1 MLNIMKYKVVR
12 AMRIAGWL
20 VGGIIVLAAAIPAV
34 AQGGPPPGTGP
45 PLDPNPMREE
55 RERQTS
61 EARLRTAES
70 GAAEDAEKQK
80 LIRLAIAN
88 VKQDFT
94 RIQVLRNDIARNL
107 VARKPL
113 DYNLITEQTAEI
125 RKRAQRL
132 NVYLSARAP
141 ENKEQESALELTSQ
155 EMIDA
160 LVKLCTLIDRYT
172 ENPALKNAATID
184 ASQNENSKKERAKAD
199 LDLLDIIKLSDSIHK
214 KSDSLRDPK

>member
-1 MLNIMKYKVVR
+1 MLKILKYKTVR

-20 VGGIIVLAAAIPAV
+20 VGGIILLAAATPAV
-34 AQGGPPPGTGP
+34 AQGGPPPGAGP

-70 GAAEDAEKQK
+70 GAVADAEKQK

-107 VARKPL
+107 VAGKPL
-113 DYNLITEQTAEI
+113 NYNLITEQTAEI

-160 LVKLCTLIDRYT
+160 LVKLCTLIDRFT
-172 ENPALKNAATID
+172 ENPALKNAATVD
-184 ASQNENSKKERAKAD
+184 AKSENAKKEKAQADAD
-199 LDLLDIIKLSDSIHK
+199 LLAVIKLSESIRK
-214 KSDSLRDPK
+214 KSESLKDPK

>member
-1 MLNIMKYKVVR
+1 MKSKVVPVMSM
-12 AMRIAGWL
+12 AGCLIAG
-20 VGGIIVLAAAIPAV
+20 IFVLGAAMPTL
-34 AQGGPPPGTGP
+34 AQGGPPAP
-45 PLDPNPMREE
+45 PAGAAPPMNPDPMRAE

-61 EARLRTAES
+61 EARLRSAEW
-70 GAAEDAEKQK
+70 GAAEDAERQK
-80 LIRLAIAN
+80 LIRAAIAN

-132 NVYLSARAP
+132 NVYMLARAP
-141 ENKEQESALELTSQ
+141 ENKEQDSTLELASE

-160 LVKLCTLIDRYT
+160 LVKLCKLIDNFT
-172 ENPALKNAATID
+172 ENPAIKNVATID
-184 ASQNENSKKERAKAD
+184 AKDREKAKEDKAKAD
-199 LDLLDIIKLSDSIHK
+199 QDLMSIIRLSETIHK
-214 KSDSLRDPK
+214 KSDSLKAPK

>member
-1 MLNIMKYKVVR
+1 MKSKVVR
-12 AMRIAGWL
+12 VMRMAGCLIAG
-20 VGGIIVLAAAIPAV
+20 IFVLGAAMSTL
-34 AQGGPPPGTGP
+34 AQGPTPPAGAGPPMNP
-45 PLDPNPMREE
+45 DPMRAE

-61 EARLRTAES
+61 EARLRTAEL
-70 GAAEDAEKQK
+70 GAAEDAERQK
-80 LIRLAIAN
+80 LIRMAIAN

-132 NVYLSARAP
+132 NVYMLARAP
-141 ENKEQESALELTSQ
+141 ENKEQNSTLEFASE

-160 LVKLCTLIDRYT
+160 LVKLCKLIDNFT
-172 ENPALKNAATID
+172 ENPAIKNVATID
-184 ASQNENSKKERAKAD
+184 AKDREKAKEDKAKAD
-199 LDLLDIIKLSDSIHK
+199 QDLMSIIRLSETIHK
-214 KSDSLRDPK
+214 KSDSLKAPK

>member
-1 MLNIMKYKVVR
+1 MKYTVVR
-12 AMRIAGWL
+12 VLSVAGWL
-20 VGGIIVLAAAIPAV
+20 VAGVFILGAAMPTL
-34 AQGGPPPGTGP
+34 AQGGPPPGAGP

-61 EARLRTAES
+61 EARLRNAEM

-107 VARKPL
+107 VAGKPL

-160 LVKLCTLIDRYT
+160 LVKLCTLIDRFT
-172 ENPALKNAATID
+172 ENPALKNAATVD
-184 ASQNENSKKERAKAD
+184 AKSENAKKEKAQADAD
-199 LDLLDIIKLSDSIHK
+199 LLAVIKLSESIRK
-214 KSDSLRDPK
+214 KSESLKDPK

>member
-1 MLNIMKYKVVR
+1 MLKIMKFKVVR
-12 AMRIAGWL
+12 AMRMTGWL
-20 VGGIIVLAAAIPAV
+20 VGGVIVLAAAMPAA
-34 AQGGPPPGTGP
+34 AQGGPPPGAGP

-141 ENKEQESALELTSQ
+141 ENKEQETALELTSQ

-160 LVKLCTLIDRYT
+160 LVKLCTLIDRFT
-172 ENPALKNAATID
+172 ENPALKNVATVD
-184 ASQNENSKKERAKAD
+184 AKSENAKKEKAQADAD
-199 LDLLDIIKLSDSIHK
+199 LLAVIKLSESIRK
-214 KSDSLRDPK
+214 KSESLKDPK

>member
-1 MLNIMKYKVVR
+1 MLKIMKFKVVR
-12 AMRIAGWL
+12 AMRMTGWL
-20 VGGIIVLAAAIPAV
+20 VGGIIVLAAAMPAA
-34 AQGGPPPGTGP
+34 AQGGPPPGAGP

-107 VARKPL
+107 VARKAL

-132 NVYLSARAP
+132 NVYMSARDP
-141 ENKEQESALELTSQ
+141 ENKEEDTPLEVTSE

-160 LVKLCTLIDRYT
+160 LVRLCTLIDSYT

-184 ASQNENSKKERAKAD
+184 VKQNENSKKERAKAD
-199 LDLLDIIKLSDSIHK
+199 QDLLAIIKLSDSIHK
-214 KSDSLRDPK
+214 KSDSLREPK

>member
-1 MLNIMKYKVVR
+1 MLNIMKYKGVR

-20 VGGIIVLAAAIPAV
+20 VGGIIVLGAAMPAA
-34 AQGGPPPGTGP
+34 AQGGPPPGSGP

-61 EARLRTAES
+61 EARLRTAER

-80 LIRLAIAN
+80 LIRAAIAN
-88 VKQDFT
+88 MKQDFT

-132 NVYLSARAP
+132 NVYMSARAP
-141 ENKEQESALELTSQ
+141 ENKEQESALEFTSQ

-160 LVKLCTLIDRYT
+160 LVKLCTLIDSFT
-172 ENPALKNAATID
+172 ENPALKIAATIE
-184 ASQNENSKKERAKAD
+184 ANQHENSKKEKAKAD
-199 LDLLDIIKLSDSIHK
+199 LDLLAIIKLSDSIHK
-214 KSDSLRDPK
+214 KSDSLRGPK

>member
-1 MLNIMKYKVVR
+1 MLNITKYKVVQ

-20 VGGIIVLAAAIPAV
+20 VGGIIVLAAAMPV
-34 AQGGPPPGTGP
+34 LAQGGPPPGAGP

-113 DYNLITEQTAEI
+113 DYNLINEQTAEI

-141 ENKEQESALELTSQ
+141 ENKEESALELTSQ

-160 LVKLCTLIDRYT
+160 LVKLCTLIDRFT

-184 ASQNENSKKERAKAD
+184 AKSENAKKEKAQADAD
-199 LDLLDIIKLSDSIHK
+199 LLAVIKLSESIRK
-214 KSDSLRDPK
+214 KSESLKDPK